1 MAKKFSKELVAKTI
15 IENSKDII
23 QYLMTVKREEMES
36 STLEET
42 LRIVVSLMVG
52 SIIGDLD
59 IHDQANAYI
68 DSVMKEREEQEEQ
81 EVEEGGVDA

>member
-1 MAKKFSKELVAKTI
+1 MAKKFSKDLVAKTI

-23 QYLMTVKREEMES
+23 QYLMTVRREEMES

-52 SIIGDLD
+52 SIVGDLD

-68 DSVMKEREEQEEQ
+68 DSVMKEREEQE
-81 EVEEGGVDA
+81 VEEGGVDA